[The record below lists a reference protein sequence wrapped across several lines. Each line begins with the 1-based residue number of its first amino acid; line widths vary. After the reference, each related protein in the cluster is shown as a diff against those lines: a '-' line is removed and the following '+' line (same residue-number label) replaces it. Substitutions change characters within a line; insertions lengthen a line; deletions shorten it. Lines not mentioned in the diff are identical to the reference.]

1 MVPDSGKSQ
10 LSSTPHVLNHAE
22 GPCRVITLNRPRT
35 LHTLNLDMIRS
46 IFSALQ
52 VWEKEDNCQVVI
64 MKASPIDGKHVYCAG
79 GDVVGIFGS
88 TIYYQLHYFSTCQ
101 ES

>member
-22 GPCRVITLNRPRT
+22 GSCRVITLNRPRA

-46 IFSALQ
+46 IFNALQ
-52 VWEKEDNCQVVI
+52 VWEKDSNCQVVI

-79 GDVVGIFGS
+79 GDVVGIFRPI
-88 TIYYQLHYFSTCQ
+88 IYCPLYCF
-101 ES
+101 